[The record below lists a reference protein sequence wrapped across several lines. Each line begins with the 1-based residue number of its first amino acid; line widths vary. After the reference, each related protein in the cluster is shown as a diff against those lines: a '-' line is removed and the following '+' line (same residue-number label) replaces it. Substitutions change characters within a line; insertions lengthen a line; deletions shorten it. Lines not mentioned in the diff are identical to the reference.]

1 MIRFTIVN
9 EAEDEEDE
17 GPLSTHD
24 ATEDLDPDLLDC
36 YRDIQDLPGFNP
48 KLPDYYPFALQV
60 RYEPDK
66 HIELA
71 ELLSSDPA
79 YFSTQTFFIDCYR
92 AKDENGYILTIFNN
106 RISISTFCREKEDG
120 DEIRVTSCELDLSL
134 SSKKSS
140 HFGKPIR
147 IAGENIQLV
156 PLNSSA
162 LPPNL
167 QDVDVIMA
175 LLKYNRE
182 VLPELRKLNRGNQE
196 KRGEHYLTLQELLM
210 MDLDREVAL
219 CSEDVKSKHPKY
231 LKQQALW
238 ADMA

>member
-1 MIRFTIVN
+1 MILDNISTDRNLFVQWRGYFGYIPRQEVTLAEGEIPDTLRLRAIVAPEHPAQMIRFTIVN

-79 YFSTQTFFIDCYR
+79 YFSTQTFFIHCYI
-92 AKDENGYILTIFNN
+92 AKAENGYILTIFNN
-106 RISISTFCREKEDG
+106 RI
-120 DEIRVTSCELDLSL
+120 
-134 SSKKSS
+134 
-140 HFGKPIR
+140 
-147 IAGENIQLV
+147 
-156 PLNSSA
+156 
-162 LPPNL
+162 
-167 QDVDVIMA
+167 
-175 LLKYNRE
+175 
-182 VLPELRKLNRGNQE
+182 
-196 KRGEHYLTLQELLM
+196 
-210 MDLDREVAL
+210 
-219 CSEDVKSKHPKY
+219 
-231 LKQQALW
+231 
-238 ADMA
+238 